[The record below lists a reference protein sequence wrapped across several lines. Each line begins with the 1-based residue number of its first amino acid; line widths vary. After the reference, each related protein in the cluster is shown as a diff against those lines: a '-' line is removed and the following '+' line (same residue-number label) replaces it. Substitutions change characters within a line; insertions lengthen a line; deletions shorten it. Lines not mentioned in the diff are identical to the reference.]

1 MEKVSEISE
10 RKYKANPN
18 FLLRE
23 IGGECVLVPV
33 GDAGVFD
40 NSLISLN
47 DSFGFLWKFFQDAH
61 TVSQAVDAVLEQYS
75 CSKSEAEQDIVN
87 FVNQTLEYNLIQGEI

>member
-1 MEKVSEISE
+1 MEKPSEISE

-47 DSFGFLWKFFQDAH
+47 DSFGFLWKFFQDSH
-61 TVSQAVDAVLEQYS
+61 TVSQAVDAVLAQYS
-75 CSKSEAEQDIVN
+75 CSKSEAERDIAN
-87 FVNQTLEYNLIQGEI
+87 FVNQSLGYNLIQEEM